1 MKKLALEDILK
12 NTSDIIHRK
21 VGYVSIIGRPNTWKS
36 TFINILLWEKVAITS
51 HIPQTTRNKILA
63 IYNDD
68 DSQIIFIDT
77 PGIHESTKKINQEIN
92 NQALSSMKEACVIL
106 YFIDSTRGYGDE
118 ERYIENVLEYTHT
131 PVVKVY
137 TKIDISD
144 AKAPKWKSNNI
155 FYISSINWEGV
166 TDLVSHV
173 KTFLAEWPLLFPD
186 DYYTKQD
193 IRFRISEIVRE
204 KLFYELKEELP
215 HSIFVSVEEIDEKT
229 DIMRISA
236 YIYTETDSQKYIVIG
251 KWGSLLSK
259 VWKLARVELEDIF
272 DTKVFLALRVKVKKD
287 WRKDEKFLKKMFQ

>member
-1 MKKLALEDILK
+1 MKKLSLDDILK
-12 NTSDIIHRK
+12 NTSEIQLKK
-21 VGYVSIIGRPNTWKS
+21 VGYVAIIGRPNTWKS
-36 TFINILLWEKVAITS
+36 TFINTLLWEKVAITS

-77 PGIHESTKKINQEIN
+77 PGIHESPKKINQEIN
-92 NQALSSMKEACVIL
+92 NQALSSMKEASVIL
-106 YFIDSTRGYGDE
+106 YFIDSTRRYGDE
-118 ERYIENVLEYTHT
+118 ERYIEKVLEYTQT
-131 PVVKVY
+131 PIVKVY
-137 TKIDISD
+137 TKIDISS
-144 AKAPKWKSNNI
+144 AKASERKSDSI
-155 FYISSINWEGV
+155 FYISSITWYGITN
-166 TDLVSHV
+166 LVSHI
-173 KTFLAEWPLLFPD
+173 KTYLPEWPLLFPD

-193 IRFRISEIVRE
+193 MRFRISEIVRE

-215 HSIFVSVEEIDEKT
+215 HSIFVSVEEIDEQS

-259 VWKLARVELEDIF
+259 VWKLAREELESIF

-287 WRKDEKFLKKMFQ
+287 WRKDERFLKKMFQ